1 MIDITREIY
10 EVSCIKTI
18 VDSAK
23 IMWLNENMKEGLDHR
38 NLTIVVK
45 KYSSKYRKYRY
56 EIVDEPKNANKCNMF
71 I

>member
-1 MIDITREIY
+1 MVDITREIY

-45 KYSSKYRKYRY
+45 KNVPQNIENIGMK
-56 EIVDEPKNANKCNMF
+56 
-71 I
+71 